1 MARNLYSAYV
11 SAGQS
16 AGKYKASLYE
26 TSDWADKFDFIGK
39 QTAWEEEKT
48 SRAVGAIGSSLE
60 LMSTIGGGYQ
70 DKQKTQARA
79 ESLEG
84 KYVGGKKLGA
94 LQEDTR
100 GWKDKGMDWLMGKE
114 QTYTFGEGE
123 SATTLSK
130 SVVGA
135 RGAIAMGESMLAE
148 YQDKFYGEG
157 SKKEI
162 KNEIPSFESWKSG
175 SSNENQGYL
184 FGGNLAKGLSNI
196 LSDDNTDSSY
206 SNTNSQNNNPHQN
219 TLIQDIVY

>member
-1 MARNLYSAYV
+1 MANNLYSAYMA
-11 SAGQS
+11 AGSS

-48 SRAVGAIGSSLE
+48 SRTVGAIGDSLE

-84 KYVGGKKLGA
+84 KYGA
-94 LQEDTR
+94 LQPDTR

-123 SATTLSK
+123 SSTTLSK
-130 SVVGA
+130 SAVGA
-135 RGAIAMGESMLAE
+135 QGAIAMGESMLEE
-148 YQDKFYGEG
+148 YQDKFYGD
-157 SKKEI
+157 KESPVIPKLDFNPEFGKNFASAFSLMENQPTNTNTGDNFWFTDEESADI
-162 KNEIPSFESWKSG
+162 KNW
-175 SSNENQGYL
+175 QY
-184 FGGNLAKGLSNI
+184 
-196 LSDDNTDSSY
+196 
-206 SNTNSQNNNPHQN
+206 
-219 TLIQDIVY
+219 

>member
-1 MARNLYSAYV
+1 MANTLYSAYMA
-11 SAGQS
+11 AGSS

-48 SRAVGAIGSSLE
+48 SRRVSAIGDTLE
-60 LMSTIGGGYQ
+60 LASTIGGGFQ
-70 DKQKTQARA
+70 DKEKTQARA

-100 GWKDKGMDWLMGKE
+100 GWQDKGMDWLMGKE

-130 SVVGA
+130 SAVGA
-135 RGAIAMGESMLAE
+135 QGAIAMGESMLGE
-148 YQDKFYGEG
+148 YQDKFYGDKESPVIPKLDFNPEFG
-157 SKKEI
+157 KSFAGGFSKI
-162 KNEIPSFESWKSG
+162 G
-175 SSNENQGYL
+175 NQP
-184 FGGNLAKGLSNI
+184 I
-196 LSDDNTDSSY
+196 NTNTQ
-206 SNTNSQNNNPHQN
+206 NTNSYDMAMTKAQMMEKAGLKLPP
-219 TLIQDIVY
+219 TLTGR